1 MNLSNDGW
9 RSGIDFQ
16 IMPSMGPV
24 YSSRMWTLVRP
35 SGAYALVW
43 CTDSMGARCTHME
56 IGVRQFRSEMR
67 RWLEKVKAGEEVVI
81 TERGLPVARVSG
93 VDSAPVLERLVAEG
107 VIRRPKRPARSID
120 ERELIRARG
129 TVSDL
134 VPEQRR

>member
-1 MNLSNDGW
+1 
-9 RSGIDFQ
+9 
-16 IMPSMGPV
+16 
-24 YSSRMWTLVRP
+24 
-35 SGAYALVW
+35 
-43 CTDSMGARCTHME
+43 ME

-134 VPEQRR
+134 VSEQRR